1 VVSLIAGFDSRVAI
15 IMVDYPRQAR
25 LKILGRVE
33 IFEGENAEGWLDEG
47 HVTRYSRRE
56 RLALS

>member
-1 VVSLIAGFDSRVAI
+1 
-15 IMVDYPRQAR
+15 MVDYPRQAR